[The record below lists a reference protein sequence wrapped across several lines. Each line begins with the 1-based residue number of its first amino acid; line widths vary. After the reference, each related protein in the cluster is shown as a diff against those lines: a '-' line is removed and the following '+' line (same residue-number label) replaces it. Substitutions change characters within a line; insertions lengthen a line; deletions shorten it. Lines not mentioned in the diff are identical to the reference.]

1 MDHLKNF
8 LAGMRRAID
17 LVPAPR
23 EYILPHRDGFA
34 RDAAQLRGDF
44 GAIGRDMRAVLKH
57 DESTNYRTR

>member
-17 LVPAPR
+17 LTPTPR
-23 EYILPHRDGFA
+23 EYLLPQRDCFA

-44 GAIGRDMRAVLKH
+44 GAIGRDMRAVLKR
-57 DESTNYRTR
+57 DGSSNYRTR